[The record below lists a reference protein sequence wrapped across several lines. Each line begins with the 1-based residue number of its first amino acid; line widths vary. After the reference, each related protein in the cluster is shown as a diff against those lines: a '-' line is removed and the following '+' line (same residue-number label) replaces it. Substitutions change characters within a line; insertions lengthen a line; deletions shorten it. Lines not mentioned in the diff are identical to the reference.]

1 MPRIFIIMALIL
13 IAGAFGLWY
22 TWDDG
27 DGGTST
33 RRGRGGVQAKA
44 ILLINPQAFAAE
56 SPEAMDRIVR
66 SYAEKL
72 NEPGTIRRVL
82 SSPLMQSIPPKLLN
96 AVRASPRRYVSS
108 APTAGASF
116 VEISIRGCG
125 SADQAERLARAVA
138 KAFILL
144 QPAGS
149 TGEPSPIILNR
160 VVRTD

>member
-1 MPRIFIIMALIL
+1 MPKIFIIMALIL

-27 DGGTST
+27 DGGTSAH
-33 RRGRGGVQAKA
+33 RGGGVQAKA
-44 ILLINPQAFAAE
+44 ILLINPQAFADE
-56 SPEAMDRIVR
+56 PPEAMDSIVR

-72 NEPGTIRRVL
+72 NEPETMRRIL
-82 SSPLMQSIPPKLLN
+82 SSPYMQTIPPKLLN

-116 VEISIRGCG
+116 VEISIRGCK
-125 SADQAERLARAVA
+125 SADQAERLARAFA

-149 TGEPSPIILNR
+149 TGEPSPIILTR